1 MTTELSLPVTSES
14 NDQIVLFKCIVDFIH
29 ALKEMFG
36 EKQHSLELYDLLME
50 KTGIIHQEPIKKH
63 IHLFYQFV
71 SDNQDSI
78 LERNKET
85 LKTTTI
91 QYSEKVF
98 IDIDAIFKEST
109 IEDEEMIW
117 KHLLTLLA
125 ILIPTSNAK
134 QILQSIST
142 KKKPESIN
150 EENFLTNI
158 MKKVGN
164 HIDPSKAS
172 DPAAMMSDIME
183 SGVFTELVK
192 DMNDNVNNGSLDIQ
206 KMMGNLQGMLGNLS
220 SMMNEKENL
229 PKLT

>member
-1 MTTELSLPVTSES
+1 MTTELSLPVYSDS

-63 IHLFYQFV
+63 IHIFYQFV
-71 SDNQDSI
+71 SENQDAI

-85 LKTTTI
+85 LQTTTI
-91 QYSEKVF
+91 KYSEKVF
-98 IDIDAIFKEST
+98 IDIEAIFKEST
-109 IEDEEMIW
+109 NEDAEMIW

-134 QILQSIST
+134 QVLQNIST
-142 KKKPESIN
+142 KKKPDSMN

-164 HIDPSKAS
+164 HIDPSKSS
-172 DPAAMMSDIME
+172 DPTAMMSDIME

-220 SMMNEKENL
+220 SMMNEKDNI
-229 PKLT
+229 PKLA